1 MVLGQDGRLIEGD
14 NEVVPCGA
22 EKIFG
27 RDPLHEGV
35 PPEVSGDMMPAA
47 GDHVLVVQSKAGQFC
62 PFRGPGYKILKIGH
76 AHVWFE
82 GVDEIHEFV
91 DVLIPVQECRDGSG
105 YSGGDVHF
113 VVFENGAQVRDAVN
127 RELSLQNGRGVIIA
141 DKEKLMLPEAAG
153 YGEPAHG
160 VPVPGTVNAVENACH
175 CVNPEKKRGPA

>member
-1 MVLGQDGRLIEGD
+1 M
-14 NEVVPCGA
+14 
-22 EKIFG
+22 
-27 RDPLHEGV
+27 
-35 PPEVSGDMMPAA
+35 
-47 GDHVLVVQSKAGQFC
+47 
-62 PFRGPGYKILKIGH
+62 
-76 AHVWFE
+76 
-82 GVDEIHEFV
+82 DEIHEFV

-160 VPVPGTVNAVENACH
+160 VPVAGTVNAVENACH